1 MPAMIAG
8 SLFAF
13 GIARSVRKIMILRIT
28 KKLFDLDLTSET
40 QDEPQ

>member
-1 MPAMIAG
+1 M
-8 SLFAF
+8 SL
-13 GIARSVRKIMILRIT
+13 RKLMILRIT